1 MDEDDLAARIVDAT
15 IAEAETVGWDNVRL
29 RRVAATLG
37 ISMADLGRCF
47 RDLDAVADAWFDRA
61 RLAMLAA
68 VDQELATRPA
78 RERLYR
84 LFCAWLDALAPHRRV
99 TVDMLKHKMWPF
111 HPHHWVPMIFNLSR
125 TILWVRDGA
134 GLDAKPP
141 RREMEEVALTWLFLA
156 TLAVWSTDDT
166 PGQQR
171 TKRFL
176 YRRLADADHLISLCC
191 SRGRHAGPAG
201 IGDPTAAVAPSADA

>member
-1 MDEDDLAARIVDAT
+1 MAADDLADGIVDAA
-15 IAEAETVGWDNVRL
+15 IAEAEVVGWDNVRL
-29 RRVAATLG
+29 RRVAAALG
-37 ISMADLGRCF
+37 IDMAVLGRRF

-68 VDQELATRPA
+68 VDEDLAARPA
-78 RERLYR
+78 RDRLYR
-84 LFCAWLDALAPHRRV
+84 LFCCWLDALAPHRRV

-141 RREMEEVALTWLFLA
+141 RREIEEVALTWLFLA

-176 YRRLADADHLISLCC
+176 ERRLADADHLVTLVCG
-191 SRGRHAGPAG
+191 RGRAPAAAGA
-201 IGDPTAAVAPSADA
+201 GDPTTPVAPPAEA